1 MLKPQSIYSWMK
13 KFQIFHAEMLKTFN
27 CGIGMVLVISEMDCF
42 KVIKELKSL
51 GENPQIIGTIIKA
64 KKPKLV
70 GNLF

>member
-1 MLKPQSIYSWMK
+1 
-13 KFQIFHAEMLKTFN
+13 
-27 CGIGMVLVISEMDCF
+27 MVLVISEMDCL